1 LPFKFTKISF
11 IDPGDEELNLIA
23 KVNFLLAQVI
33 NVEPFGKKLK
43 VLLGD

>member
-1 LPFKFTKISF
+1 LPFKFTKISA
-11 IDPGDEELNLIA
+11 IEPGDQELNLIA
-23 KVNFLLAQVI
+23 KVNIFLVQVM